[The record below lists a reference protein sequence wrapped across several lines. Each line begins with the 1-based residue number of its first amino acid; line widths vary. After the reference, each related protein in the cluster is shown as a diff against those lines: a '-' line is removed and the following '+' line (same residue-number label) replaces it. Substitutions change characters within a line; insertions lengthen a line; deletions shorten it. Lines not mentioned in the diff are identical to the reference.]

1 VVLKLGRISN
11 RGRCCDFIAN
21 RTSTHLQGNKQEPF
35 DWSVVACVAHKDQV
49 GLCYLSIIAWSWSWS
64 WRGGT
69 ETGRGWFLGIITC
82 MVLFRERSTL
92 PAHAGGLYNRSTG
105 RQGVP
110 INQMIQSQNLL
121 RSPSLCLLVFVL
133 ILAATDTLPCL
144 KPHPS

>member
-1 VVLKLGRISN
+1 MVLKLGRISN

-35 DWSVVACVAHKDQV
+35 DWSVVACVAHKDQWSV
-49 GLCYLSIIAWSWSWS
+49 LSIIAWSWSWS

-69 ETGRGWFLGIITC
+69 KTGRGFLGIITC
-82 MVLFRERSTL
+82 MHGPIPREVDVASSRRRL
-92 PAHAGGLYNRSTG
+92 VLYNRSTG

-133 ILAATDTLPCL
+133 ILY
-144 KPHPS
+144 